1 MKLKA
6 TIDNIALAALLFAV
20 VAISAVSTVAIVSA
34 ERLISINE
42 KVLQTQRIIASLE
55 AIRFHSTSLDA
66 AERLY
71 LITGSNQGAGD
82 RRRAGVEIG
91 AELKYLSAKRND
103 AALPSERFVQLEA
116 LAQSFLT
123 LATKDAGSQSSGG
136 LAASMES
143 ARTYA
148 DQALHE
154 KLLAVTQQLL
164 AHSRRTLDALE
175 SDQVMYGDKVRRLI
189 LALISSSAFIL
200 VFLYGTLNRLNRE
213 QRVAQAR
220 IAHQATHDS
229 LTGLFNRA
237 AVMEHIAT
245 RLREPE
251 TEAALGGFAILLLDL
266 DGFKSIN
273 DSLGHDAGD
282 RLLSEGGKRMKT
294 VLRDSDYLARLGGD
308 EFLVVVPQVSD
319 QETARHV
326 GQKLI
331 DVLSAPFFIH
341 VSSDTPAETAKVTA
355 SIGISMYPRDAQDR
369 ESLMKHA
376 DLALYVAKHG
386 GRNQLR
392 FYEAGMQAGAR
403 GVVPE

>member
-66 AERLY
+66 AERVY
-71 LITGSNQGAGD
+71 LITGGDQDMAD
-82 RRRAGVEIG
+82 RRRASVEIG
-91 AELKYLSAKRND
+91 AELKYLASKRNED
-103 AALPSERFVQLEA
+103 ALLSERFARLDA
-116 LAQSFLT
+116 MAQPFLT
-123 LATKDAGSQSSGG
+123 LGTRNTGSQPPGR
-136 LAASMES
+136 LAAAVET
-143 ARTYA
+143 ARAYA
-148 DQALHE
+148 DQALHD
-154 KLLAVTQQLL
+154 KLLTVTQQLL

-175 SDQVMYGDKVRRLI
+175 SDQILYGDKVRRLI

-245 RLREPE
+245 RLRAPE

-266 DGFKSIN
+266 DGFKAVN

-282 RLLSEGGKRMKT
+282 RLLSEGGNRMKT

-326 GQKLI
+326 AQKLI
-331 DVLSAPFFIH
+331 DVLSGPFFIH
-341 VSSDTPAETAKVTA
+341 VTADAPAQSATVTA
-355 SIGISMYPRDAQDR
+355 SIGISMYPQDAQDR
-369 ESLMKHA
+369 ETLMKHA

-392 FYEAGMQAGAR
+392 FYEAGMQAGAHSAP
-403 GVVPE
+403 G

>member
-66 AERLY
+66 GERMFLM
-71 LITGSNQGAGD
+71 TGDGQGTGD
-82 RRRAGVEIG
+82 RRRAGVEIA
-91 AELKYLSAKRND
+91 AELKYLASKRNE
-103 AALPSERFVQLEA
+103 AALPFERFGQLNS
-116 LAQSFLT
+116 LAQAFLT
-123 LATKDAGSQSSGG
+123 LATKDVGSQTSGG
-136 LAASMES
+136 FGASMEN
-143 ARTYA
+143 AKAYA
-148 DQALHE
+148 DQALHD

-164 AHSRRTLDALE
+164 AHSRRTLDSLE
-175 SDQVMYGDKVRRLI
+175 SDQIMYGDKVRRLI

-213 QRVAQAR
+213 QRAAQAR

-237 AVMEHIAT
+237 AVMEHIAM
-245 RLREPE
+245 RLRAPE

-282 RLLSEGGKRMKT
+282 KLLSEGGKRMRT

-331 DVLSAPFFIH
+331 DVLSAPFSIH
-341 VSSDTPAETAKVTA
+341 VSADAPTETATVTA

-369 ESLMKHA
+369 ESLMQHA

-392 FYEAGMQAGAR
+392 FYEAGMRTGTR
-403 GVVPE
+403 SVSE